1 MSKYHER
8 RRENARLAGRKPSIK
23 LLGEVMATDIYQK
36 VESDFGEQASEVHS
50 ALTELDAKTKGLI
63 SPRLIRA
70 IIYLANGDVA
80 RFHEKVKLAQTD
92 WRDVLLQ
99 AEYSYPEN
107 HHVRDFNKTFYELGL
122 LKGKST

>member
-1 MSKYHER
+1 
-8 RRENARLAGRKPSIK
+8 
-23 LLGEVMATDIYQK
+23 MATDIYLK
-36 VESDFGEQASEVHS
+36 VERDFGEHAAEIHL
-50 ALTELDAKTKGLI
+50 AIAELDAKTKGLI
-63 SPRLIRA
+63 SPRLVRA
-70 IIYLANGDVA
+70 LIYLANGDTT

-107 HHVRDFNKTFYELGL
+107 THVRDFNKTFHELGM